1 MVSPDFGERWRER
14 LETHVATLAGLI
26 EGERRAGRAEPG
38 PPAAEDLASAWFWML
53 EARLYELFRREHSRA
68 EEDDLVDTLTVLWSR
83 AIAAR

>member
-1 MVSPDFGERWRER
+1 
-14 LETHVATLAGLI
+14 
-26 EGERRAGRAEPG
+26 
-38 PPAAEDLASAWFWML
+38 ML